1 MDLSLSLIGAAV
13 VATVGVVQWAK
24 GFFPDAPTWPWRVL
38 MPLIAVAWGLAI
50 GQSWLARGLS
60 AALIV
65 ALSEG
70 GYKVV
75 V

>member
-1 MDLSLSLIGAAV
+1 
-13 VATVGVVQWAK
+13 
-24 GFFPDAPTWPWRVL
+24 VL

-65 ALSEG
+65 ALSEA

-75 V
+75 VQKLSEVAANLLDRLG